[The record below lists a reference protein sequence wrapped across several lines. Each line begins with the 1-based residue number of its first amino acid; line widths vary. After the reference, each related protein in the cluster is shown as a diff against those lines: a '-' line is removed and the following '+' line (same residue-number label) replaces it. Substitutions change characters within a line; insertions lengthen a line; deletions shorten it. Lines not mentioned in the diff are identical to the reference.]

1 MKTSRKH
8 NSFKIQLGQNS
19 QIISI
24 QKNGKYWSVNNNDF
38 VIIQKGW
45 HKEANLTDKAREKI
59 IRWLLQN
66 PDYINA
72 GKTYL
77 KYSIFARFVTEN
89 AAISFTQLLLSL
101 SAEDFGFEES
111 LVCDPLTP
119 SQLAI
124 DLAIMHLHNSGVKDY
139 FDPDIDA
146 DVLVMPFILSEEN
159 VSKVL
164 PVEAFSKR
172 SYKKYLEH
180 ISCSKEEITASWLLE
195 TFTPRNG
202 EYSGYALLW
211 SHNQLAALWQ
221 KQLKKVWIFADEQ
234 ELLKN

>member
-1 MKTSRKH
+1 MKTSTKH

-24 QKNGKYWSVNNNDF
+24 RKKGKYWSVSNDDF
-38 VIIQKGW
+38 VTIQKGW
-45 HKEANLTDKAREKI
+45 HQEAKLTDKAREKI
-59 IRWLLQN
+59 IRWLLQH

-72 GKTYL
+72 GDTYL
-77 KYSIFARFVTEN
+77 RYSVFARFTTEN

-101 SAEDFGFEES
+101 SAEDFGFGKS
-111 LVCDPLTP
+111 LVCDPVR
-119 SQLAI
+119 SSDFAI

-139 FDPDIDA
+139 FDPDINA
-146 DVLVMPFILSEEN
+146 DVLVMPFDLNKEN
-159 VSKVL
+159 VRKVL

-172 SYKKYLEH
+172 SYKKYLEYM
-180 ISCSKEEITASWLLE
+180 SWNKGEIAASWLLE
-195 TFTPRNG
+195 TFKPRNG

-211 SHNQLAALWQ
+211 YDNRLAGLWQ

-234 ELLKN
+234 ELLK